1 MPRIHGRGEG
11 AVLQVHMSTSRRLN
25 EVSLIYSFTLIDSG
39 SCSSWYNLLHE
50 YGEEGEVMQGKLN
63 VNEVSF
69 FSFSLVKL
77 IDVTGCSPALH

>member
-25 EVSLIYSFTLIDSG
+25 EVSRIDSG

-77 IDVTGCSPALH
+77 IDITGCSPALH